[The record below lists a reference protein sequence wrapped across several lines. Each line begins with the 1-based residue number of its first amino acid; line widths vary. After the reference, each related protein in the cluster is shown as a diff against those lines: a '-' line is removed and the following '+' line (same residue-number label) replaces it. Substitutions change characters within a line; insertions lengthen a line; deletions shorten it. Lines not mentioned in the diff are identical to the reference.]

1 MTHRPPI
8 ALSSG
13 RDPWEQQPAE
23 SDLMYSRF
31 RTYLELGRA
40 RTLTQVAE
48 ILTTL
53 GDPATRSTAA
63 RVYIRSL
70 SARYRWVE
78 RCGAFDREQSR
89 IEAERLVEQR
99 RDLIQRYRSI
109 SGSLVTKA
117 KAGLEKLKDDDLSA
131 LDVVRFF
138 KIAFQIESTA
148 LGMPV
153 DTVAVT
159 GPGGGPMLVD
169 DLGRLTPEERRQ
181 RLAQLAAE
189 VGRRAAAPPDSDD
202 EDEA

>member
-1 MTHRPPI
+1 VTHKPPI
-8 ALSSG
+8 TLSGS

-40 RTLTQVAE
+40 RTLTQVVE

-53 GDPATRSTAA
+53 GDRIGQSSAGGA
-63 RVYIRSL
+63 YIRSL
-70 SARYRWVE
+70 SHSYRWVE

-117 KAGLEKLKDDDLSA
+117 KAGLELLDVEELTA
-131 LDVVRFF
+131 LDIVRFF

-202 EDEA
+202 EDDE